1 MRLERIVLIVL
12 TGAVPSLV
20 GGGCTSAPTMPDVDE
35 ITRDTQIA
43 FGTASVFIND
53 ERQKWGMRWTGE
65 SHFYLLILPEE
76 GDEAIS
82 YDLSTDGDF
91 YWPLAPGRYSL
102 LGYHWQ
108 KGTEQRRGEVRA
120 EFTVP
125 GTGEDVYIGDIQF
138 RGNEFVL
145 GALIEDKF
153 DEAGSRMAARFPSRQ
168 EPVVTRLMT
177 MAASPGRVGGILP
190 PCHETW
196 HVDCADNFSG
206 VTALSPEVRSSGFT
220 DVGTLAPEFRWQGS
234 SRTDVSYDLILYEAV
249 TYTTTGV
256 VDNFTPGRMTA
267 YVEDLSSTSWRPPE
281 ALKPET
287 KYYWSVRLRD
297 GDIVSRWS
305 THSHFTFLIFASSSG
320 FGQWFQFETP

>member
-1 MRLERIVLIVL
+1 MRLERIVFILL
-12 TGAVPSLV
+12 TLAIPAII
-20 GGGCTSAPTMPDVDE
+20 GGGCTSAPTMPDVE
-35 ITRDTQIA
+35 GIGKDTQIA
-43 FGTASVFIND
+43 FGAASVFIND
-53 ERQKWGMRWTGE
+53 ERQKWGIRWTGE
-65 SHFYLLILPEE
+65 SHFYLLILPEQ
-76 GDEAIS
+76 GNEAIS

-91 YWPLAPGRYSL
+91 YWPLVSGRYLL

-108 KGTEQRRGEVRA
+108 KGTEQRLGDIRA

-125 GTGEDVYIGDIQF
+125 ATGEDVYIGDIEF

-145 GALIEDKF
+145 GAMIEDRF
-153 DEAGSRMAARFPSRQ
+153 DEASSRITARFPRRQ
-168 EPVVTRLMT
+168 KSVLKQLMT
-177 MAASPGRVGGILP
+177 VAASPGRVGSILP

-220 DVGTLAPEFRWQGS
+220 EVGTLTPEFRWQGS

-249 TYTTTGV
+249 KYTTTGV
-256 VDNFTPGRMTA
+256 VDNFAAGRMTA
-267 YVEDLSSTSWRPPE
+267 YVEDLSTMSWRPPE
-281 ALKPET
+281 ALKPGT

-297 GDIVSRWS
+297 GGIVSRWS